1 MVILVGDPAE
11 PDADAAREGDT
22 AGEADAVPREA
33 LPRRRRAQRAVPRS
47 HQLHLQVSEAGS
59 RLAGFTLVSIK
70 PDNHCPKSFPFFRG

>member
-47 HQLHLQVSEAGS
+47 HQLHLQVSQSSG
-59 RLAGFTLVSIK
+59 VVNSI
-70 PDNHCPKSFPFFRG
+70 RRAILWTT